1 MLKTS
6 INRLTGPTMGTTW
19 SLQYEGDADI
29 AHLQSSLQKA
39 VQEVDDQMSTWTTS
53 SNLMQFNAAPCGE
66 WIALP
71 HHLMTVLA
79 AGQEMTRLTNGA
91 FEMNL
96 GDAVQAWG
104 FSAAQI
110 DLSAIRAASAA
121 YWLSSLATL
130 ELDQTR
136 ARKTAPLS
144 LDLSGIA
151 KGYGVDRLA
160 EIARDFGLNA
170 LCEID
175 GELRAL
181 GDRPWPIAIQ
191 SPDTHSCVTHSYV
204 TLTDG
209 ALATSGDYRHF
220 VMVKGQRLSHT
231 IDPRR
236 RAPVIAAP
244 ASVTVMAATCMQ
256 ADAMATALLV
266 MGADEGLDFAKSQ
279 AISALFLIRGP
290 KGIKAKGTGIFS

>member
-1 MLKTS
+1 
-6 INRLTGPTMGTTW
+6 MGTTW
-19 SLQYEGDADI
+19 SLQYKGDADS
-29 AHLQSSLQKA
+29 ARLQRALQHA
-39 VQEVDDQMSTWTTS
+39 VQEVDDQMSTWTANS
-53 SNLMQFNAAPCGE
+53 DLMRFNAAPCGE

-71 HHLMTVLA
+71 AHLMTVLA
-79 AGQEMTRLTNGA
+79 AGQNMTRLTRGA

-110 DLSAIRAASAA
+110 DLAAIRAARAA
-121 YWLSSLATL
+121 PWVSSLEAL
-130 ELDQTR
+130 ELDQTQ
-136 ARKTAPLS
+136 ARKTTPLT

-160 EIARDFGLNA
+160 EVARDFGLTA

-175 GELRAL
+175 GEVRAV
-181 GDRPWPIAIQ
+181 GDKPWPVVIEM
-191 SPDTHSCVTHSYV
+191 PDISAAHSYV
-204 TLTDG
+204 TLVDG

-231 IDPRR
+231 IDPSRR
-236 RAPVIAAP
+236 SPVIAAP

-266 MGADEGLDFAKSQ
+266 MGADKGLAYAKAHS
-279 AISALFLIRGP
+279 ISALFLIRGQD
-290 KGIKAKGTGIFS
+290 GIKGTGLFA

>member
-1 MLKTS
+1 
-6 INRLTGPTMGTTW
+6 MGTTW
-19 SLQYEGDADI
+19 AVQYEGKADP
-29 AHLQSSLQKA
+29 QSLQRALQNA
-39 VQEVDDQMSTWTTS
+39 VQEVDDQMSTWTPAS
-53 SNLMQFNAAPCGE
+53 ALMRFNAAPCGE
-66 WIALP
+66 WIPLP
-71 HHLMTVLA
+71 PHLMTVLA
-79 AGQEMTRLTNGA
+79 AGQKMTRLTRGA

-96 GDAVQAWG
+96 GQAVTAWG

-110 DLSAIRAASAA
+110 DLAAIKAASSHA
-121 YWLSSLATL
+121 WQSSLAAL
-130 ELDQTR
+130 ELTDSH
-136 ARKTAPLS
+136 ARKTAPLA

-160 EIARDFGLNA
+160 QVAQDFGLSA

-175 GELRAL
+175 GELRAV
-181 GDRPWPIAIQ
+181 GGRPWTVAIEA
-191 SPDTHSCVTHSYV
+191 PDTSAAHSYV

-231 IDPRR
+231 IDPKR

-244 ASVTVMAATCMQ
+244 ASVTVLAATAMQ

-266 MGADEGLDFAKSQ
+266 MGAKDGIGFANAQ
-279 AISALFLIRGP
+279 GISALFLIRGP
-290 KGIKAKGTGIFS
+290 DGIAAKGTGTFA

>member
-1 MLKTS
+1 
-6 INRLTGPTMGTTW
+6 MGTTW
-19 SLQYEGDADI
+19 AVQYEGDADPQT
-29 AHLQSSLQKA
+29 LQQALQNA
-39 VQEVDDQMSTWTTS
+39 VQEVDDQMSTWTPAS
-53 SNLMQFNAAPCGE
+53 DLMRFNAAPCRE
-66 WIALP
+66 WIPLP
-71 HHLMTVLA
+71 AHLRTVLA
-79 AGQEMTRLTNGA
+79 AGQEMTRLTHGA

-96 GDAVQAWG
+96 GGAVNAWG

-110 DLSAIRAASAA
+110 DLAAIQAASSAPFV
-121 YWLSSLATL
+121 SSLTAL
-130 ELDQTR
+130 ELTDTD

-160 EIARDFGLNA
+160 QVAQDFGLNA

-175 GELRAL
+175 GEVRSVGQKPWNLAIEQPDNSDRA
-181 GDRPWPIAIQ
+181 A
-191 SPDTHSCVTHSYV
+191 HSFI

-231 IDPRR
+231 MDPKR

-244 ASVTVMAATCMQ
+244 ASVTVLAATCMQ

-266 MGADEGLDFAKSQ
+266 MGADEGLAFANSH

-290 KGIKAKGTGIFS
+290 KGIAAKGSGSFA

>member
-1 MLKTS
+1 
-6 INRLTGPTMGTTW
+6 MGTTW
-19 SLQYEGDADI
+19 AVQYQGDAEI
-29 AHLQSSLQKA
+29 SLLQQACQTA
-39 VQEVDDQMSTWTTS
+39 VQQVDDQMSTWTPHS
-53 SNLMQFNAAPCGE
+53 DLMRLNAAPCGE
-66 WIALP
+66 WIPLP
-71 HHLMTVLA
+71 AHLMTVLA
-79 AGQEMTRLTNGA
+79 AGQDITRLTQGA

-110 DLSAIRAASAA
+110 DLAAIRAASASP
-121 YWLSSLATL
+121 WVSSLAGL
-130 ELDQTR
+130 ELNETQ

-160 EIARDFGLNA
+160 AVAQDFGLTA

-175 GELRAL
+175 GELRAV
-181 GDRPWPIAIQ
+181 GDHPWTVAIE
-191 SPDTHSCVTHSYV
+191 SPDTQAPHSYV

-231 IDPRR
+231 IDPNR

-244 ASVTVMAATCMQ
+244 ASVTVLAATCMQ

-266 MGADEGLDFAKSQ
+266 MGAQKGMGFAQSHG
-279 AISALFLIRGP
+279 IRALFLIRAPDGM
-290 KGIKAKGTGIFS
+290 IAKGTGAFA

>member
-1 MLKTS
+1 
-6 INRLTGPTMGTTW
+6 MGTTW

-104 FSAAQI
+104 FCSKKI
-110 DLSAIRAASAA
+110 DLAAIRAASAA
-121 YWLSSLATL
+121 PWVSSLATL
-130 ELDQTR
+130 DLNQNC
-136 ARKTAPLS
+136 ARKTAPLA

-160 EIARDFGLNA
+160 EVAQDFGLTRA
-170 LCEID
+170 LCDID
-175 GELRAL
+175 GELRAM
-181 GDRPWPIAIQ
+181 GEDRPWTVAIE
-191 SPDTHSCVTHSYV
+191 SPDSTDRAAHSFMTI
-204 TLTDG
+204 TKG

-236 RAPVIAAP
+236 RAPVVAAP
-244 ASVTVMAATCMQ
+244 ASVTVMAETCIQ

-266 MGADEGLDFAKSQ
+266 MGAQEGLAFAK
-279 AISALFLIRGP
+279 AHGISALFLIRGP
-290 KGIKAKGTGIFS
+290 TGIEATGTGILG

>member
-1 MLKTS
+1 
-6 INRLTGPTMGTTW
+6 
-19 SLQYEGDADI
+19 
-29 AHLQSSLQKA
+29 
-39 VQEVDDQMSTWTTS
+39 
-53 SNLMQFNAAPCGE
+53 
-66 WIALP
+66 
-71 HHLMTVLA
+71 
-79 AGQEMTRLTNGA
+79 MTRLTNGA

-104 FSAAQI
+104 FSSAQI
-110 DLSAIRAASAA
+110 DLAAIRAASAA
-121 YWLSSLATL
+121 PWVSSLAAL

-136 ARKTAPLS
+136 ARKNAPLS

-160 EIARDFGLNA
+160 EVAADFGLSA

-175 GELRAL
+175 GELRAI
-181 GDRPWPIAIQ
+181 GDTPWTVAIEM
-191 SPDTHSCVTHSYV
+191 PDTSAAHSYV

-220 VMVKGQRLSHT
+220 VMVKDQRLSHSF
-231 IDPRR
+231 DPKR

-244 ASVTVMAATCMQ
+244 ASVTVLAATCMR

-266 MGADEGLDFAKSQ
+266 MGADEGLAFAASHN
-279 AISALFLIRGP
+279 ISALFMIRGP
-290 KGIKAKGTGIFS
+290 ETMTVKGSGSFS